1 MEEKIKRKK
10 KIAIFSVIVLI
21 LFILFVYWLM
31 YWKIGFTA
39 AEQYYENKS
48 GQIVTLSIIKDD
60 YFPSLI
66 DYDKLSRVYKRS
78 ISEDELNEA
87 NTDAKRLALY
97 RKVQSLTKKPEQH
110 SYLSNASFRE
120 GEYYEVL
127 EVDGVRYRVDHVLS
141 IEVNCFTF
149 KPYIK
154 KWSIDILELDS

>member
-1 MEEKIKRKK
+1 MEEKIKGNK

-39 AEQYYENKS
+39 AEQYFDNKLE
-48 GQIVTLSIIKDD
+48 QIVALSITQDD
-60 YFPSLI
+60 YFPSLV

-78 ISEDELNEA
+78 ISEEEFNDA

-97 RKVQSLTKKPEQH
+97 RKVQRLTKNPKQH
-110 SYLSNASFRE
+110 SYMSNASFRKGNYHE
-120 GEYYEVL
+120 TL
-127 EVDGVRYRVDHVLS
+127 EVDGVKYDVKHVLS
-141 IEVNCFTF
+141 IEVNHLTF

-154 KWSIDILELDS
+154 KWSIEIRMLDA

>member
-1 MEEKIKRKK
+1 MSKKRSIQHII
-10 KIAIFSVIVLI
+10 IAVLI
-21 LFILFVYWLM
+21 LIFMLGVYYL
-31 YWKIGFTA
+31 YLIGVVEPNVMDNYF
-39 AEQYYENKS
+39 EKKL
-48 GQIVTLSIIKDD
+48 GQIVTLSITQDD
-60 YFPSLI
+60 YFPSVV
-66 DYDKLSRVYKRS
+66 DYDKLARVYKQS
-78 ISEDELNEA
+78 ISEEEFNDA

-97 RKVQSLTKKPEQH
+97 RKVQGLTKKPEKH

-141 IEVNCFTF
+141 VEVNYFTF

>member
-1 MEEKIKRKK
+1 MKK
-10 KIAIFSVIVLI
+10 QRILKVFIIIIVL
-21 LFILFVYWLM
+21 LLMFVYWLM

-48 GQIVTLSIIKDD
+48 GQIVTLSIIQDD
-60 YFPSLI
+60 YFPSLV

-78 ISEDELNEA
+78 ISEEELNEA

-97 RKVQSLTKKPEQH
+97 RKVQSLTKKPEKH

-120 GEYYEVL
+120 GNYYEVL
-127 EVDGVRYRVDHVLS
+127 EVDGVRYRANHVLS
-141 IEVNCFTF
+141 IEVNYLTF

-154 KWSIDILELDS
+154 KWSIYIRMLDS

>member
-1 MEEKIKRKK
+1 M
-10 KIAIFSVIVLI
+10 
-21 LFILFVYWLM
+21 FVYWLM

-48 GQIVTLSIIKDD
+48 GQIVTLSIIQDD
-60 YFPSLI
+60 YFPSLV

-78 ISEDELNEA
+78 ISEEELNEA

-127 EVDGVRYRVDHVLS
+127 EVDGVRYRANHVLS
-141 IEVNCFTF
+141 IEVNYFTF

>member
-1 MEEKIKRKK
+1 MEEKIKK
-10 KIAIFSVIVLI
+10 KIAIFSVIVLT

-31 YWKIGFTA
+31 YWKIGDTA
-39 AEQYYENKS
+39 AEQYYKKKS

-78 ISEDELNEA
+78 ISEDELIEA

-97 RKVQSLTKKPEQH
+97 RKVQSLTKNPEKY
-110 SYLSNASFRE
+110 SYWSNESFRQGDYHE
-120 GEYYEVL
+120 TL
-127 EVDGVRYRVDHVLS
+127 DVDGVKDDVKHVLS
-141 IEVNCFTF
+141 IEVNYLTL

-154 KWSIDILELDS
+154 KWSIYIRMLDS